1 MRIKISELDVLRGH
15 MHRFAKELQKYPNN
29 EIKSIIDK
37 IQQAMN
43 ITNKRINYMSI
54 STIHSLIYQTKK
66 QTMKLV
72 KKYNDKELKRR
83 WEMMENSSQWW
94 LDLALDYNIN

>member
-1 MRIKISELDVLRGH
+1 
-15 MHRFAKELQKYPNN
+15 
-29 EIKSIIDK
+29 
-37 IQQAMN
+37 
-43 ITNKRINYMSI
+43 MSI